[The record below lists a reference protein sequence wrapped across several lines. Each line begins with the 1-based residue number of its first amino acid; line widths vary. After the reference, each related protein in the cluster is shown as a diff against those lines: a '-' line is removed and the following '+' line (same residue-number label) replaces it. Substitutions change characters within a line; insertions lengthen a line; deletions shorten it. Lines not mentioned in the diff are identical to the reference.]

1 MTTLTNPQN
10 TPTKSRS
17 SVEREDSVKRYVL
30 EKGSRLKD
38 VPAEFRNDQ
47 SVVKLAV
54 LNDGSALQYASLRLR
69 SSPDFA
75 CKLLK
80 EVEDSSSFK
89 YFMEDVQ
96 NDISVVSVFLTKFSQ
111 QYWKLPSLARDNKD
125 VVRMAVGRHPD
136 NFRWCSEELRDDT
149 EFVRE
154 MARRTSSIFAYASD
168 RLRNDPDFVLS
179 LITGKTTSE
188 ISVVK
193 YASDELK
200 SDPSFAIKVM
210 QFNPRALGFL
220 DKKAREN
227 NQITEILIN
236 KSPDDIHLLAET
248 ELFNPKTLLRFF

>member
-1 MTTLTNPQN
+1 
-10 TPTKSRS
+10 
-17 SVEREDSVKRYVL
+17 
-30 EKGSRLKD
+30 
-38 VPAEFRNDQ
+38 
-47 SVVKLAV
+47 
-54 LNDGSALQYASLRLR
+54 
-69 SSPDFA
+69 
-75 CKLLK
+75 
-80 EVEDSSSFK
+80 
-89 YFMEDVQ
+89 MEDVQ